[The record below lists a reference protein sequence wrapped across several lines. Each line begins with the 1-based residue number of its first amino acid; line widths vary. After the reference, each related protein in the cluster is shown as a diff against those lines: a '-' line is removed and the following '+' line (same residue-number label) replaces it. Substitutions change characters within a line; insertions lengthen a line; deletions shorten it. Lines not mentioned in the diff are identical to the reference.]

1 MKSTYK
7 NSEMVLMLQS
17 LEPILTQRNKIGY
30 IAARNYRLISEA
42 LTEYNSFKSELI
54 SKYGEPEVNN
64 GVQTGIVSLKFD
76 SPNFKQFSDEL
87 APINEIK
94 QEVDI
99 LTAKYENTIGLLSGA
114 EIIAIDWMLED

>member
-54 SKYGEPEVNN
+54 GKYGEPETNN
-64 GVQTGIVSLKFD
+64 GVETGVVSLKFD

-87 APINEIK
+87 APINEIR

-99 LTAKYENTIGLLSGA
+99 LTAKYEDTIGLLSGA